1 MANESQSQNSAAFN
15 EGTRRDKGKDAQ
27 KINILVA
34 KAISNS
40 IKSTLGP
47 RGMDKM
53 LVDEFGNVTISN
65 DGATILKEM
74 AIEHPIG
81 KMLVN
86 LAKTLDTEVG
96 DGTTSAVVI
105 AGELISKAE
114 FLLDENIHPSIIIK
128 GYKMASERAVEIFD
142 SISEPIVLEDKELLL
157 NIARTSMTGK
167 AFEYSSLLS
176 KIVIDSILEV
186 NTKENLD
193 FDRDSII
200 IETKLGSSLSETQ
213 LIDGI
218 VLDKE
223 IVHPEMPKDVVNAK
237 IAIISS
243 ALEIKEPETDAKIQI
258 TSPDQLQS
266 FIDQEEESLKNMV
279 DTIKRSGANYVFCQK
294 GIDDLAQHYLA
305 KEGIVAI
312 RRVRQTDVEKIAKA
326 SGAKIVTRI
335 NDLSDKDLGTLEHIY
350 EKKIAGDNMIFIE
363 GLKLKKYITI
373 LLRAGSEQ
381 VLDETQRTLNDAI
394 CAVISALKVGKYVA
408 AGGSS
413 EIEVALKLRDYAK
426 TIGGRE
432 QLAIEAY
439 ADVLEVIPK
448 VLSESAGLDA
458 IDTIV
463 NLRSKHQDPNNK
475 FVGID
480 VLGGRLYDMKEL
492 NIIEPLNVKTQA
504 VVSSYE
510 VVEMILRIDDII
522 AAFAKNKGPM
532 MPPGGM
538 PQMPGI

>member
-1 MANESQSQNSAAFN
+1 MANESQSQNSVAFN

-86 LAKTLDTEVG
+86 LAKTQDTEVG

-128 GYKMASERAVEIFD
+128 GYKMASEKAIEVFN
-142 SISEPIVLEDKELLL
+142 SISEPIMITDKELLL

-167 AFEYSSLLS
+167 AFEYSSLLA

-186 NTKENLD
+186 NTKDNLD
-193 FDRDSII
+193 FDRDSIK
-200 IETKLGSSLSETQ
+200 IEAKLGSSLSETQ

-279 DTIKRSGANYVFCQK
+279 DIIKRSGANYVFCQK

-312 RRVRQTDVEKIAKA
+312 RRVRQTDIEKIAKA

-335 NDLSDKDLGTLEHIY
+335 NDLSQKDLGSLDHIY
-350 EKKIAGDNMIFIE
+350 EKKIAGDNMLFIE

-381 VLDETQRTLNDAI
+381 VLAETERTLNDAI

-408 AGGSS
+408 AGASS
-413 EIEVALKLRDYAK
+413 EIEVALKLRDYAR

-463 NLRSKHQDPNNK
+463 NLRSKHQDPKNK

-504 VVSSYE
+504 VISSYE

-522 AAFAKNKGPM
+522 AAFAKNKGPI

-538 PQMPGI
+538 PPMPGM